1 MLKISDIRISA
12 KCDITDELLHEKAKK
27 ILRCGNIN
35 SLSIARRSVDARD
48 KSNVFYVIS
57 LYVEADNEDRFLKI
71 RNVSKVK
78 NNAYIPP
85 DKSSLDTRPVVIGF
99 GPAGMF
105 CALVLARAGARPIV
119 FERGSCVEKRQTAV
133 KNFWQNGRLDTS
145 TNVQFGE
152 GGAGTFSDGKLTTGI
167 KDKRCRYVL
176 SQLVHFGAPEEILYE
191 AKPHIGTDRLVDVVR
206 NIRKEITALGGEIRF
221 DSRVENIVTEKGRVR
236 AVVCG
241 GKEYPAGRVVL
252 AIGHSA
258 RDTFEML
265 YKNGVDMCRKPFA
278 MGVRIEHP
286 QDVINTAQYGEF
298 AKYLPP
304 ADYKL
309 TAHLKNGRSAYTFCM
324 CPGGVVTASASEEM
338 SVVTNGMSYYSRD
351 GKNANSALLIGINTD
366 DFGSE
371 YALSGVELQ
380 RRLERK
386 AFEAGGGNY
395 NAPVQLVGDFMRY
408 SSDRSSFMPEA
419 WQGFAPS
426 YKPGVKFTELRDIFP
441 DFMNESL
448 ELAIYEMDRKIE
460 GFGDKNAVM
469 TAVESRSSSPVRI
482 TRGEGFVS
490 VNTDGLYPC
499 GEGCGYAGGIMSAAV
514 DGVKCAEAVLG
525 IV

>member
-12 KCDITDELLHEKAKK
+12 KNEITQALLYERAKK
-27 ILRCGNIN
+27 ILRCGRLD
-35 SLSIARRSVDARD
+35 SLSIARKSVDARD

-57 LYVEADNEDRFLKI
+57 LFVEVDNEDRFLNI
-71 RNVSKVK
+71 RNVSKASKRV
-78 NNAYIPP
+78 YIPP
-85 DKSSLDTRPVVIGF
+85 AGCSLAARPVVIGF

-105 CALVLARAGARPIV
+105 SALVLARAGGRPIV
-119 FERGSCVEKRQTAV
+119 FERGSSVEKRQAAV
-133 KNFWQNGRLDTS
+133 NAFWKNGVLDTA

-167 KDKRCRYVL
+167 KDIRCRYVL
-176 SQLVHFGAPEEILYE
+176 SQLVYFGAPDEVLYE
-191 AKPHIGTDRLVDVVR
+191 AKPHIGTDRLVDIVR
-206 NIRKEITALGGEIRF
+206 NIREEIIALGGEIHF
-221 DSRVENIVTEKGRVR
+221 DSRVEDIVTEKGRVR
-236 AVVCG
+236 AVVSG
-241 GKEYPAGRVVL
+241 GKEYPADKVVL

-265 YKNGVDMCRKPFA
+265 YKKGVDMCRKPFA

-286 QDVINTAQYGEF
+286 QEIINRAQYGKF

-309 TAHLKNGRSAYTFCM
+309 VAHLKNGRSAYTFCM
-324 CPGGVVTASASEEM
+324 CPGGVVTASASEEK
-338 SVVTNGMSYYSRD
+338 SVVTNGMSYYSRN

-366 DFGSE
+366 DFGSD

-380 RRLERK
+380 RKLERK

-395 NAPVQLVGDFMRY
+395 YAPAQRVGDFMRY
-408 SSDRSSFMPEA
+408 AEDKASFTPEE
-419 WQGFAPS
+419 WKDFAPS
-426 YKPGVKFTELRDIFP
+426 YKPGVRFTELRDIFP

-448 ELAIYEMDRKIE
+448 ELALNEMDKKIE

-482 TRGEGFVS
+482 IRGDNFVS
-490 VNTDGLYPC
+490 ANTEGLYPC

-525 IV
+525 AV